1 MRRIRSKKCDC
12 DDREN
17 RSHEA
22 HDAKRISHGPRE
34 INKELLSKVLA
45 RINGE
50 MLLGFWL
57 CTCGSCEPQFWQKTF
72 SLGLMK

>member
-1 MRRIRSKKCDC
+1 VSTKTKA
-12 DDREN
+12 ETN
-17 RSHEA
+17 KNGSHKS
-22 HDAKRISHGPRE
+22 KRISQGPRE
-34 INKELLSKVLA
+34 INSELLSSVLA
-45 RINGE
+45 KIRGE